1 MPKRALAAASPG
13 LCYDGAMKEV
23 VSPEVAK
30 SPAIRRKPRT
40 KKHIV
45 TPATADEIS
54 KAVGVTKKD
63 AALVTKVLLRLGY
76 IKEEEG
82 SRKRARPGTAKRG
95 ELKAKDKK
103 S

>member
-1 MPKRALAAASPG
+1 MLPSASSEEP
-13 LCYDGAMKEV
+13 CYDHPMKEA
-23 VSPEVAK
+23 VSPEVTK
-30 SPAIRRKPRT
+30 RPGSSRKPRT

-63 AALVTKVLLRLGY
+63 AALVRKVLLRLGY
-76 IKEEEG
+76 IKKEEEP
-82 SRKRARPGTAKRG
+82 RKVARPGTAKR
-95 ELKAKDKK
+95 EKLKTKSKK

>member
-1 MPKRALAAASPG
+1 
-13 LCYDGAMKEV
+13 MKEI
-23 VSPEVAK
+23 VSPDVAK
-30 SPAIRRKPRT
+30 PASRRKPRT
-40 KKHIV
+40 RKHIV

-76 IKEEEG
+76 IKEEEEP
-82 SRKRARPGTAKRG
+82 RKMARPGTAKRG
-95 ELKAKDKK
+95 KLKVMDKK